1 MSLEAVIYEPGA
13 GETLELR
20 GTKVRVLC
28 TAADSVGASTFEF
41 LAMPGFDTGSHYHSK
56 IEEQFYVIDGEM
68 ELRVGDRLING
79 RPGSFVTVPT
89 GLAHAFATAATVRH
103 GCWWSPRHLATR
115 ATSPN
120 SLRSSPTP
128 ARPTPTQS
136 PRSAPDTTRP
146 KSRPCR
152 PDPPRTTPRDA
163 RARTTLGRPTAH
175 RGPLTRTAASEPD
188 ALALEGPEPISTPS
202 LHRTLASPRAEG
214 RARSG
219 RSHPPSP

>member
-89 GLAHAFATAATVRH
+89 GLAHAFA
-103 GCWWSPRHLATR
+103 
-115 ATSPN
+115 N
-120 SLRSSPTP
+120 RSDSP
-128 ARPTPTQS
+128 ARMLVVATP
-136 PRSAPDTTRP
+136 PGHEGYFAELAEILAHPGAPD
-146 KSRPCR
+146 
-152 PDPPRTTPRDA
+152 PDA
-163 RARTTLGRPTAH
+163 IAALRARYDTTQVS
-175 RGPLTRTAASEPD
+175 PL
-188 ALALEGPEPISTPS
+188 ST
-202 LHRTLASPRAEG
+202 
-214 RARSG
+214 
-219 RSHPPSP
+219 